1 MQRKNSLHMHFKNKR
16 FFSYFKTTM
25 SILPAMEKITTCTCS
40 SDTRTLHAC
49 TVGYQCKLLSIKMYS
64 LRVWKIPAACIFV
77 MVKISGVVLL
87 SLIFPGFWVDRE
99 TALPGFG
106 IFTDQPGNTSWLM
119 LAKDFQSMS
128 HKNMLA
134 LSVNP

>member
-25 SILPAMEKITTCTCS
+25 SILPAMENITTCTCS
-40 SDTRTLHAC
+40 SDTELY
-49 TVGYQCKLLSIKMYS
+49 VGYQCKLLNIKCTVWSVGKNSRS
-64 LRVWKIPAACIFV
+64 LFFFV
-77 MVKISGVVLL
+77 VVKISGVILL